1 MNKEQSNI
9 VQIYAAFIVAILL
22 NFVPSTTI
30 QAFGGIF
37 LLLIVIATYIYRARA
52 EKQSLTFG
60 HMAYLIKSFW
70 ISSLLLLIGIFGA
83 YLLGDHTIIHNTVDR
98 VTGGIMITE
107 EQLDAIMMNYL
118 KTNFIIFSVTIS
130 PSVFYLTYRVVK
142 GLLLA
147 KDGKNINKPKSW
159 L

>member
-9 VQIYAAFIVAILL
+9 VQIYIAFIVAIIM
-22 NFVPSTTI
+22 NFVPSTAV
-30 QAFGGIF
+30 QALGGIL

-52 EKQSLTFG
+52 DKKSLTFG
-60 HMAYLIKSFW
+60 HMAYLIQSFW
-70 ISSLLLLIGIFGA
+70 ISSLLLLIGIFAA
-83 YLLGDHTIIHNTVDR
+83 YLLGDHTIINNTVDR
-98 VTGGIMITE
+98 VMGGMMMTE

-118 KTNFIIFSVTIS
+118 RTNFMVFSLTIS
-130 PSVFYLTYRVVK
+130 PSLIYLTYRVVK